1 MGTTYEKIKKKLKE
15 YQAEGTT
22 NKIKAVRTVNTL
34 FDLCRRYCKYRP
46 EEFSEVIDSLK
57 DKIDND
63 KKFNCTNTAEE
74 LTVSNKMYIDFFY
87 KAYIRYY
94 GNEKEGTRKF
104 YNFLFVEGEYELGV
118 SKILNEVFKTEKVDS
133 SKIEDIVYV
142 VSDALYMWG
151 ENTESALN
159 ISKLHMDNLYRI
171 MNILEKTFS
180 SSDQELPDEKYS
192 VEKILTPVFLD
203 QLNGWLN
210 DDAVGDVQTLFNVAP
225 VTRALYDGSPYS
237 YTFSKKRD
245 KSRSYIQNGIVHN
258 YKEVKEYYNAIKEL
272 YDEYVEAKENIS
284 DMWEYVK

>member
-1 MGTTYEKIKKKLKE
+1 MGTTYEEIKKKLKE

-74 LTVSNKMYIDFFY
+74 LTVSGKMYIDFFY

-94 GNEKEGTRKF
+94 GNEKESTRKF
-104 YNFLFVEGEYELGV
+104 HNFLFVEGDYEPEIF
-118 SKILNEVFKTEKVDS
+118 KILKEVFKTEKMDS
-133 SKIEDIVYV
+133 LKIEDIECA

-210 DDAVGDVQTLFNVAP
+210 DDAVGDVLTLFNVAP

-258 YKEVKEYYNAIKEL
+258 YKEVKEYYNAIKAL

-284 DMWEYVK
+284 DMWENVK